1 MRYHRRACLDMR
13 PRAKHLAIVR
23 TSTPLRTLPA
33 MLRRRFLSIVPPLSA
48 LSLAPALV
56 RNAYAQDGINDRTIT
71 IGSSG
76 ALSGPLAGFG
86 VGLKSGVDAAMAQ
99 INEKGGIHGRQL
111 HFKLVDDAYVPQ
123 RSVDN
128 VKKMLADGS
137 VFALMS
143 CIGTPNNTAILPL
156 VEDANVPYVAP
167 LTGASSLRKPGIRN
181 VFHVRASYTDET
193 HRLVQ
198 KLVTMGIKN
207 LAIVYL
213 DNGFGKEVRDD
224 AVHALQS
231 QGIQATA
238 VVALATDGNNMGD
251 AVNQALA
258 GKPAAVLLGT
268 AGAASAGLITAL
280 RKASPML
287 PMAGLSV
294 TLTADG
300 VKNLGAAGT
309 GLALTMVFPDALRP
323 KQAIVRDYQ
332 TAMRAVGQSDLSS
345 GSFEG
350 YVNTRVLAEGLE
362 RAGRELTRS
371 KLRSALAGIQKF
383 DLGGFMV
390 DFSAASP
397 YVGSR
402 YVDLGVL
409 GASGRFLS

>member
-1 MRYHRRACLDMR
+1 
-13 PRAKHLAIVR
+13 
-23 TSTPLRTLPA
+23 

-56 RNAYAQDGINDRTIT
+56 RNAYAQDGFNDRTIT

-86 VGLKSGVDAAMAQ
+86 SAMKSGVDAAMAQ

-111 HFKLVDDAYVPQ
+111 QFHLVDDAYIPQ

-128 VKKMLADGS
+128 VKTMFADGS

-156 VEDANVPYVAP
+156 VEDANVPYLGP

-193 HRLVQ
+193 QRLVQ
-198 KLVTMGIKN
+198 KLVTMGIKD

-224 AVHALQS
+224 AVRTLEA
-231 QGIQATA
+231 QGIKA
-238 VVALATDGNNMGD
+238 VSAVALATDGKNLAD
-251 AVNQALA
+251 AVSQALA

-268 AGAASAGLITAL
+268 AGTASASLIAAL

-287 PMAGLSV
+287 PIAGLSV
-294 TLTADG
+294 ALTADG
-300 VKNLGAAGT
+300 LKGLGASGS

-323 KQAIVRDYQ
+323 KHAVVRDYQ
-332 TAMRAVGQSDLSS
+332 NAMRVAGQTELSS

-350 YVNTRVLAEGLE
+350 YVNTRVLAEGLG
-362 RAGRELTRS
+362 RAGRDLSRA

-383 DLGGFMV
+383 DLGGFLV
-390 DFSAASP
+390 DFSGASP
-397 YVGSR
+397 FVGSR